1 MATTKPKSNNFEL
14 IGFSSLVNE
23 MHLNKELFFRIF
35 QKKGEKSTGWG
46 GLMQRKDG

>member
-23 MHLNKELFFRIF
+23 MHLNKELFFRPF
-35 QKKGEKSTGWG
+35 FKKKGKNQWG
-46 GLMQRKDG
+46 EEG